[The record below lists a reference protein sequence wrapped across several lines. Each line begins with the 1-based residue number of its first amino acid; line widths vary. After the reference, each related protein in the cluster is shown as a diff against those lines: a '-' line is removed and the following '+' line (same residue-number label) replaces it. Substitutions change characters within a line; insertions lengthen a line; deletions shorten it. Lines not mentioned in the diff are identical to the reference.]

1 MSNGIYAQYWIMY
14 VESCILS
21 TMCGRFIQISDP
33 KKIRASLFD
42 IEMNA
47 AEIHGFSVRYN
58 IAPTQSILTVLNT
71 KVPRLA
77 YTRWGLIPF
86 WAKDGAIGNKMINA
100 RAETLLSK
108 PSFKTSL
115 RKRRCIIFS
124 DGFYEWKGAGKG
136 REPFFIRLKS
146 RAPFGFAGLWDT
158 WTDKQTGQDIL
169 SSTIITTD
177 AIGALAEVHNR
188 MPVILDPDHY
198 KIWLSDQDVP
208 EPTLMH
214 CLKPYSAQE
223 FEMYRISS
231 LVNNPGNDSAECMW
245 PI

>member
-1 MSNGIYAQYWIMY
+1 MHL
-14 VESCILS
+14 ESCILYA
-21 TMCGRFIQISDP
+21 MCGRFIQISDP
-33 KKIRASLFD
+33 EKIRASLFD
-42 IEMNA
+42 LELDA
-47 AEIHGFSVRYN
+47 VELPEFSVRYN

-71 KVPRLA
+71 PVPRL
-77 YTRWGLIPF
+77 THTHWGLIPF
-86 WAKDGAIGNKMINA
+86 WAKDRAISNKMINA

-108 PSFKTSL
+108 HSFKTSL

-146 RAPFGFAGLWDT
+146 RAPFGFAGLWDK

-177 AIGALAEVHNR
+177 AIGALAEIHNR

-198 KIWLSDQDVP
+198 KIWLSEEYVP
-208 EPTLMH
+208 ERALMH
-214 CLKPYSAQE
+214 CLKPYSTQKME
-223 FEMYRISS
+223 VYRISA
-231 LVNNPGNDSAECMW
+231 LVNNPRNDSAECTW